1 MRILIFYISKG
12 SKNIFRES
20 PIVAVVM
27 EWEHFGSNGGKLG
40 SLVCSDEKVE
50 ELVIF
55 MLSNGLMPFKLAPEE
70 NMIIRLDTS
79 NHGKDWKFDKNDNVV
94 IWLYQPSFPSDFS
107 NSDMIMLNNGEVHV
121 FS

>member
-1 MRILIFYISKG
+1 
-12 SKNIFRES
+12 
-20 PIVAVVM
+20 M

-79 NHGKDWKFDKNDNVV
+79 NHGKDWKFDKKSIHISKYYIMSVTLNIEKEISLLKDANDF
-94 IWLYQPSFPSDFS
+94 LY
-107 NSDMIMLNNGEVHV
+107 NYT
-121 FS
+121 